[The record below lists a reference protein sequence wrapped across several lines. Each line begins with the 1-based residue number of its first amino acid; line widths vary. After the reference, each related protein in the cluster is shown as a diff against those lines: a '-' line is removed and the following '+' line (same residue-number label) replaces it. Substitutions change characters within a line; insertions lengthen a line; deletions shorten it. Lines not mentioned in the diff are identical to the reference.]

1 MSFLEVQFEDEVRR
15 NPNSVRTWWNYAHSK
30 VDEASPLDRFTVY
43 ERALAYLPR
52 SFKLW
57 HAYLEDRTAHMKRR
71 SIKSKKYDLLIDTF
85 ERALVF
91 MNKMPRIW

>member
-1 MSFLEVQFEDEVRR
+1 MAYIEAQFEEEVTR
-15 NPNSVRTWWNYAHSK
+15 NPYSVKTWWNYAHVK
-30 VDEASPLDRFTVY
+30 MEEVTPYERFAVY
-43 ERALAYLPR
+43 ERALSYLPR
-52 SFKLW
+52 SYKLW
-57 HAYLEDRTAHMKRR
+57 HAYLDDRTAHMKKK